1 MKIAFA
7 SSEVYPFAKTGGL
20 GDVIGALPKA
30 LQLSDC
36 EVKVFVPKYA
46 IIDHSKFVLTYDWS
60 IGEMPIRVAGKV
72 HNVNVYMSTLPDSN
86 VEVYFI
92 DCPYFF
98 HRSDIYTRDHDEDE
112 RFILYSKAVIESLQ
126 RLHWQPDV
134 IHCNDWQTGLIPFY
148 IKENYCWDY
157 KFFGNTATVMSIH
170 NVAYQGRF
178 PKETVAKAEIR
189 EDLFYPNSP
198 IEVWGSVCFLKIGL
212 MYADVINTVSKTYA
226 EEITTSD
233 KGMGLQDVLR
243 YRINDFYG
251 ILNGVDY
258 SVWSPKTDKYIPY
271 HFSSDD
277 LTGKQKNKEYLLNR
291 LHLPIRPEVPLI
303 GIISRLVDQKGFDL
317 VANSLSEL
325 MQFNAQWIILGSGD
339 ERLENL
345 FRGLSYAFPENVST
359 YIGFNNELSH
369 QIEAG
374 ADIFLM
380 PSQYEPCGLNQIYSL
395 KYGTVPVVRKTGGL
409 ADTVFDWHEMMHAGK
424 DSGNGFSFVDYNSY
438 ALVSSVKRALE
449 MYGHKELWLQIMR
462 NGMSHDY
469 SWDVSAKEYINLYK
483 KAIFNRRGTAF

>member
-30 LQLSDC
+30 LQEMGC
-36 EVKVFVPKYA
+36 HVKVFVPKYA

-60 IGEMPIRVAGKV
+60 IGEMPIRVAGRV
-72 HNVNVYMSTLPDSN
+72 HNVNVYMSTLPESN

-92 DCPYFF
+92 DCPFF
-98 HRSDIYTRDHDEDE
+98 FNRSNIYTGDHDEDE

-126 RLHWQPDV
+126 RLQWQPDI

-148 IKENYCWDY
+148 IKENYNWDY
-157 KFFGNTATVMSIH
+157 KFLGNTATVMSIH

-178 PKETVAKAEIR
+178 PKETVVKAEIR
-189 EDLFYPNSP
+189 PELFYPNSP
-198 IEVWGSVCFLKIGL
+198 IEVWGAVCFLKIGL

-233 KGMGLQDVLR
+233 KGMGLQDILR

-258 SVWSPKTDKYIPY
+258 SVWNPQSDKYIPS
-271 HFSSDD
+271 HFSAEN
-277 LTGKQKNKEYLLNR
+277 LTGKAQVKEYLLNR
-291 LHLPIRPEVPLI
+291 LHLPIKPGVPLI

-317 VANSLSEL
+317 VADSINEL

-345 FRGLSYAFPENVST
+345 FRGLSYAFPDSVST

-369 QIEAG
+369 VIEAG
-374 ADIFLM
+374 ADMFLM
-380 PSQYEPCGLNQIYSL
+380 PSQFEPCGLNQIYSL
-395 KYGTVPVVRKTGGL
+395 KYGTVPIVRKTGGL
-409 ADTVFDWHEMMHAGK
+409 ADTVLDWHEMAHLGK
-424 DSGNGFSFVDYNSY
+424 DTGTGISFMDYNTH
-438 ALVSSVKRALE
+438 ALVSSVGRALE
-449 MYGHKELWLQIMR
+449 LFQNKEIWSQIIQ
-462 NGMSHDY
+462 NGMKQDF
-469 SWDVSAKEYINLYK
+469 SWSVSAKEYIELYK
-483 KAIFNRRGTAF
+483 KAIYNRRVL